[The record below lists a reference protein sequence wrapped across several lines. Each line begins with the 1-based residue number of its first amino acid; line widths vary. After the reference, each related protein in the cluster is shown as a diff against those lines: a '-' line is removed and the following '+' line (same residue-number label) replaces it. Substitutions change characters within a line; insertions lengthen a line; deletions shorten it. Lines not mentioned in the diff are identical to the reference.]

1 MADAPARPQE
11 GTGPSKVTLYRNGS
25 VYTAADPFA
34 TAMLVDGD
42 TIAWVG
48 SEQAAASIAD
58 SSMDII
64 DLRGALVAPGFV
76 DSHAH
81 LTETGIALDS
91 LQLGGVR
98 SARELLDAVAASGG
112 DGAVLGHGWDES
124 RWDNPTLPD
133 AGELERAAAGR
144 PVYLSRV
151 DVHSALVS
159 PSLIASAGLAEL
171 DGYAPGGHVKRQA
184 HSAAR
189 QATRRLS
196 SAALQE
202 YQRRALDEA
211 AANGY
216 VALAEMGAPKISS
229 VEDLRLAAGWNDAA
243 GSRPAPEVLPY
254 WGQLTPTAA
263 DAEALLA
270 ELGVRVRGFAGDLNI
285 DGSIGSRTAS
295 LREPY
300 ADAPEESG
308 TTYLSV
314 ADAAAHLA
322 ACSVL
327 GIQGGF
333 HVIGDAG
340 LDAAL
345 QALEEAAAEVG
356 EQRVRAAGHRFEHV
370 EMADADA
377 IARLAKYSVTVSA
390 QPAFDAAWGGQG
402 RLYEQRLGTRSRGM
416 NPFASFYS
424 AGVPICFGSDS
435 PVTPLRPWSS
445 VRACLEHHD
454 AGQRISARAAF
465 LGHTRAGWRAARYE
479 NPMAGQLVPGAPAT
493 FAVWEVDELMVQ
505 VADGRVQSWS
515 TDPRARTPLL
525 PALDTGTDPRCLQTV
540 RNGLELF
547 SAGALRA

>member
-1 MADAPARPQE
+1 MADAPVRPPA
-11 GTGPSKVTLYRNGS
+11 GNGPSKVTLYRNGS

-34 TAMLVDGD
+34 TAMLVDGG

-48 SEQAAASIAD
+48 SEQAATSIAD

-112 DGAVLGHGWDES
+112 NGAVLGHGWDES
-124 RWDNPTLPD
+124 RWDDPTLPD
-133 AGELERAAAGR
+133 ARELERAAAGR

-159 PSLIASAGLAEL
+159 PSLAASAGLADL
-171 DGYAPGGHVKRQA
+171 DGYAPGGHVTRQA

-189 QATRRLS
+189 QATRRLPA
-196 SAALQE
+196 AALQD
-202 YQRRALDEA
+202 YQRRALGEA

-229 VEDLRLAAGWNDAA
+229 IDDLRLAAGWNDAA
-243 GSRPAPEVLPY
+243 GSAAVPEVLPY
-254 WGQLTPTAA
+254 WGQLTTTPA

-300 ADAPEESG
+300 ADAPGESG
-308 TTYLSV
+308 TSYLSV
-314 ADAAAHLA
+314 SEAAAHLA

-390 QPAFDAAWGGQG
+390 QPAFDAAWGGAG
-402 RLYEQRLGTRSRGM
+402 RLYEQRLGSRSRGM

-424 AGVPICFGSDS
+424 AGVPICFGSDT

-505 VADGRVQSWS
+505 VADNRVQSWS

-540 RNGLELF
+540 RNGQELF
-547 SAGALRA
+547 SAEALRG